1 MILNRYEI
9 KEMVMQILAENEQD
23 LPSKSGRGLFWF
35 RLKGVFSTWIYMLGK
50 TPIASVWRSDDE
62 WRYSVLICDQ
72 VGNEELR
79 EDAMARAETHIAE
92 SKSAYITALG

>member
-50 TPIASVWRSDDE
+50 TPIASVWWADDV
-62 WRYSVLICDQ
+62 WHYSIPICDKI
-72 VGNEELR
+72 GNEELR
-79 EDAMARAETHIAE
+79 EDAMARAETHISE
-92 SKSAYITALG
+92 SKSAYIAALG